1 MILIQRGKEP
11 DSLLKYRKSF
21 PEACYEELPA
31 EPAKDIREQ
40 MWAEQNGLCAYCMCK
55 LNSPQ
60 DVRIEHYAARNPDGG
75 SYDAAS
81 TLNYKHMLGVCHGN
95 SFWPGIK
102 EEDKTCDAHR
112 GNKLLTVNPY
122 DLTSI
127 RKIRYTS
134 EGYIFSED
142 EDVDEDVNKILNLN
156 CKARSLPEN
165 RKAVLTQTKQE
176 IMRLCGKK
184 SHQFYL
190 DVLMRYY
197 KRYTEQKVLIPY
209 CGIIIEWLEKELKI
223 S

>member
-55 LNSPQ
+55 LNSPH

-122 DLTSI
+122 DLMSI

-142 EDVDEDVNKILNLN
+142 EDVDEDVNKTLNLN

-190 DVLMRYY
+190 DVLKRYY
-197 KRYTEQKVLIPY
+197 KRYTEQKVLVPY
-209 CGIIIEWLEKELKI
+209 CGIVIEWLEKELKI

>member
-1 MILIQRGKEP
+1 MILIHRGKEP
-11 DSLLKYRKSF
+11 DSLLRYRKSF

-55 LNSPQ
+55 LNSPH

-122 DLTSI
+122 DVTSV
-127 RKIRYTS
+127 RKIRYS
-134 EGYIFSED
+134 SDGYIFSED
-142 EDVDEDVNKILNLN
+142 KDINTDLNETLNLN
-156 CKARSLPEN
+156 CAARSLPNN
-165 RKAVLTQTKQE
+165 RMRVLLQTKNE
-176 IMRLCGKK
+176 IRKKCKDK
-184 SHQFYL
+184 SHQVYL
-190 DVLMRYY
+190 AELRRCY
-197 KRYTEQKVLIPY
+197 KRYTDNKMLIPY
-209 CGIIIEWLEKELKI
+209 CGIVIEWLERELKI